1 MHNVAVTR
9 PIDDPCAS
17 HGCHLCCLETR
28 MTLTEADLARLNGS
42 GFKNF
47 AHVNGDGDLELR
59 NHDGRCV
66 FLLNGRCDAYEVR
79 PEGCRLYPL
88 ILDLRNDRVVRD
100 ELCPHRE
107 DFPITSD
114 HAGRLR
120 RSVARERT
128 EAGHR
133 RRRMDG

>member
-1 MHNVAVTR
+1 
-9 PIDDPCAS
+9 
-17 HGCHLCCLETR
+17 
-28 MTLTEADLARLNGS
+28 MTLTEADLARLNES

-66 FLLNGRCDAYEVR
+66 LLLNGRCDVYEVR

-88 ILDLRNDRVVRD
+88 ILDLRNDRVVGD